1 MLDWMWRDPLVDGD
15 WPELRET
22 LAAMHV
28 PACVEKQLQM
38 VRPCCQRARGGAT
51 GITLHR
57 SGLSAWWVT
66 EIKRAL
72 RS

>member
-1 MLDWMWRDPLVDGD
+1 MLDRMWRDQLVDGD

-22 LAAMHV
+22 LAAMRA

-38 VRPCCQRARGGAT
+38 VRPCCQRARGGAS
-51 GITLHR
+51 GITDHR